1 MERGEARETEIW
13 EGRRREDGDRG
24 STVDREMGGKIA
36 WLYTLQAKLFSE
48 NRVRTEKQIGEERSR
63 EAKEEIKAVFTA
75 YRGIALSPV
84 WGGNVGRLFVFLE
97 PENHRQWRT
106 LSVMAKGET
115 GHHIY

>member
-13 EGRRREDGDRG
+13 EGRRKEDGDRG

-75 YRGIALSPV
+75 YRGFMSLLGIC
-84 WGGNVGRLFVFLE
+84 RLFMGGFK
-97 PENHRQWRT
+97 RY
-106 LSVMAKGET
+106 AA
-115 GHHIY
+115 